1 MSEAE
6 YLTDVAIR
14 ELQAAMLAFDV
25 RVRSIHLEMADAYTL
40 RLREAKR
47 GAGRDVRTDEQ
58 RRDLSS
64 PSSRLP
70 T

>member
-6 YLTDVAIR
+6 YLTDRAIR

-40 RLREAKR
+40 KLREAVR
-47 GAGRDVRTDEQ
+47 GAGRDVRADEHC
-58 RRDLSS
+58 RDISS
-64 PSSRLP
+64 QSS
-70 T
+70 

>member
-1 MSEAE
+1 MSDTD
-6 YLTDVAIR
+6 YLTGRAIR

-40 RLREAKR
+40 KLGEAKR
-47 GAGRDVRTDEQ
+47 MAARTDEHC
-58 RRDLSS
+58 RDVSS
-64 PSSRLP
+64 TSGRLP